1 MSSTP
6 VKESNSGPTTPTTA
20 ATERYDSPPL
30 FSTPAAKLPSSQVE
44 LFGPT
49 PRTVRT
55 TKNGNIMYYIGA
67 DGNLIEVTTANNVGP
82 PYYYAN
88 GTQVPEHEYPVSE
101 RLTFGGRRKSKK
113 SSKKRRVRKSKKRR
127 FRKSRKIV
135 SRKKK

>member
-6 VKESNSGPTTPTTA
+6 VKESNSGPTTPSTA

-49 PRTVRT
+49 PPTVKT
-55 TKNGNIMYYIGA
+55 TKRGAIIYYIGA
-67 DGNLIEVTTANNVGP
+67 DGSPIEVTTANNNGP

-88 GTQVPEHEYPVSE
+88 GTQVPENDYIISE
-101 RLTFGGRRKSKK
+101 RLTFGGRRKSRK

-127 FRKSRKIV
+127 FRKSRKTV
-135 SRKKK
+135 KR